1 VTATASTQT
10 ACWITSRRAALAAEL
25 PAALA
30 LRRALVA
37 VRRYELSTYAA
48 RPLSEVVPLMRW
60 AY

>member
-1 VTATASTQT
+1 MIDTFA
-10 ACWITSRRAALAAEL
+10 
-25 PAALA
+25 
-30 LRRALVA
+30 A